1 MKANIES
8 AIKWL
13 SESNIRNRDKDK
25 ISFGSI
31 NNGYDWRNKEYPYV
45 YSEIT
50 GYAIK
55 SFLNIYKWTGEE
67 MYLQYAKEA
76 ADYLIRLQSKAVD
89 RAENG
94 AIPHSLT
101 LPDLK
106 VVKKYW
112 SFDNAV
118 IVHGIADLYTI
129 SKEKR
134 YYDACLKIANCF
146 LENMQN
152 RDGSFLAFYDAEK
165 KTKYHDWKE
174 FHGDNGC
181 LHVKNVLG
189 ILKLAEISSNK
200 KYYDAA
206 RKVCDWG
213 LRLQDNDGIFWVNS
227 KNRYVF
233 THAHCYAT
241 EGYLYS
247 YSVMG
252 DRKYLE
258 TSIKSADGLVKLQN
272 SDGSLYKFYK
282 DKISMKSKIRQKL
295 CPTKA
300 TDATAQAVRIWVI
313 LNGIT
318 EDRRYLDSAK
328 KAIGFLTNMQCLES
342 DDDNMTG
349 GFYSYCDNKFGIK
362 RQSKMMFTWST
373 QFALSAFCCFDHFKN
388 KRGYQ
393 EIMTELF

>member
-165 KTKYHDWKE
+165 KTKYHENYTK
-174 FHGDNGC
+174 H
-181 LHVKNVLG
+181 KR
-189 ILKLAEISSNK
+189 SN
-200 KYYDAA
+200 AHPPT
-206 RKVCDWG
+206 RRQR
-213 LRLQDNDGIFWVNS
+213 RL
-227 KNRYVF
+227 
-233 THAHCYAT
+233 
-241 EGYLYS
+241 
-247 YSVMG
+247 
-252 DRKYLE
+252 
-258 TSIKSADGLVKLQN
+258 
-272 SDGSLYKFYK
+272 
-282 DKISMKSKIRQKL
+282 
-295 CPTKA
+295 
-300 TDATAQAVRIWVI
+300 
-313 LNGIT
+313 
-318 EDRRYLDSAK
+318 
-328 KAIGFLTNMQCLES
+328 
-342 DDDNMTG
+342 
-349 GFYSYCDNKFGIK
+349 
-362 RQSKMMFTWST
+362 
-373 QFALSAFCCFDHFKN
+373 
-388 KRGYQ
+388 
-393 EIMTELF
+393 EL